1 MQVNRDRWSGL
12 TFTGSRGAE
21 NPYANIRRV
30 SSVHCETKTQIPQHH
45 KSIASDCVTA
55 KHELTYAKTDE
66 AVTLAAKKVR
76 ILCED

>member
-1 MQVNRDRWSGL
+1 M
-12 TFTGSRGAE
+12 TKKI
-21 NPYANIRRV
+21 YANPRRV

-55 KHELTYAKTDE
+55 KHELTNAKTDE